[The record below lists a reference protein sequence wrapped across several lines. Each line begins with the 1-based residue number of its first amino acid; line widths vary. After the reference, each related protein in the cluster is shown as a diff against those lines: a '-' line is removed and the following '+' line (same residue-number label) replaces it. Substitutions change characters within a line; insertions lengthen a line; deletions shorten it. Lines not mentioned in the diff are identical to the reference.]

1 MASYEDIRNKRETLQ
16 RTARDLNFSLN
27 QIDRGLPVSRMAM
40 GTFSSPMR
48 SKEARYQTMLRQY
61 ELLENQYKSLAQ
73 RPETK
78 AQAEALQPQI
88 LELRSEIARL
98 SPDINIGGYP
108 QGKLKIAPVEAME
121 KKILGAPAIDQ
132 TFDPDDG
139 IEKTHDWDPE
149 QRMWIPKPE
158 TRQKE
163 LGTTTVAA
171 PAVSYSA
178 DRETFGGPVTSGM
191 YGGMVDQSLEEP
203 LEKPR
208 SEIEANS
215 ARPADGVLSAETM
228 LLPQQEE
235 KQNFGVSGTRFEDLS
250 EGALAALGGA
260 SNLGYAMEIAKALQP
275 EYKGIDPAL
284 LAFQFF
290 TNMAAEASK
299 PGATALGAASTAS
312 LEPAKYLME
321 DYKRKRD
328 AEDDLIANTL
338 KVAQFIKPEK
348 GTGVG
353 QNFTKIGP
361 VTNEDGTLVRNTEG
375 AVMFRYQVTD
385 NAGNPIGVVDQPDPG
400 TIEKPDTTIKTVGS
414 GTLAKYM
421 TREDAIEFVK
431 GQGMSESNPNFQR
444 NVEMLTAPSDE
455 MVGAAITDAGVFLE
469 IVPLAKGGEVINLQ
483 LTPSKTAAAPHYET
497 YVAKRIPELAE
508 AATTYHTSAREVLP
522 RVNEALMLLKSGKV
536 QTGRLQ
542 QALLPF
548 KQTFNQLFGIN
559 DPSIMGLES
568 LQATSNYLAPKM
580 RPAGSGSTSDME
592 FRAYQQ
598 AALYIGN
605 TPQANY
611 ISLYAF
617 KKMAENGIRLHQLE
631 TEMLTSNRYN
641 DMEVVNEKLN
651 ALDPG
656 IFEKYRGDPND
667 QEAVQKWYDSLPDG
681 AVIVNN
687 DIFDTDD
694 IYIIKGW
701 GE

>member
-1 MASYEDIRNKRETLQ
+1 MASYEDIRNKTEAAREL
-16 RTARDLNFSLN
+16 DFNLN
-27 QIDRGLPVSRMAM
+27 QINRGLPVSRMAM
-40 GTFSSPMR
+40 GAFSSPTR
-48 SKEARYQTMLRQY
+48 SKDARYETMLRQY
-61 ELLENQYKSLAQ
+61 ELLLDQYKSLAQ

-78 AQAEALQPQI
+78 AQAVALQPQI

-108 QGKLKIAPVEAME
+108 QGKLNIAPVKAME
-121 KKILGAPAIDQ
+121 KKTLGAPALQ
-132 TFDPDDG
+132 PLEREGYVFN
-139 IEKTHDWDPE
+139 PE
-149 QRMWIPKPE
+149 TNLLEPTEE
-158 TRQKE
+158 TRQAE
-163 LGTTTVAA
+163 LGTTTG
-171 PAVSYSA
+171 AVVPTEQA
-178 DRETFGGPVTSGM
+178 DYVPKFSGQ
-191 YGGMVDQSLEEP
+191 MVSGLPFADQSLEKP
-203 LEKPR
+203 LENPR

-215 ARPADGVLSAETM
+215 ARPADGVLSAERM
-228 LLPQQEE
+228 LLPQEE
-235 KQNFGVSGTRFEDLS
+235 PKQDFGVSGTRFEDLS

-260 SNLGYAMEIAKALQP
+260 SNLGYAVEIAKALQP

-353 QNFTKIGP
+353 QNFKKIGP

-400 TIEKPDTTIKTVGS
+400 TIEKPDRTIKTVGS

-421 TREDAIEFVK
+421 TKEDAINFVK

-444 NVEMLTAPSDE
+444 NVDMLTAPSDE
-455 MVGAAITDAGVFLE
+455 MVGKTITDGGVFLE

-483 LTPSKTAAAPHYET
+483 LTPSKTAAKPGFTTWREDRT
-497 YVAKRIPELAE
+497 PLLAK
-508 AATTYHTSAREVLP
+508 AADVYNTTATEVLP
-522 RVNEALMLLKSGKV
+522 RVDEALMLLKSGKV

-542 QALLPF
+542 QALLPL
-548 KQTFNQLFGIN
+548 KQTFNQLFGIE
-559 DPSIMGLES
+559 DPEIMALES

-580 RPAGSGSTSDME
+580 RPTGSGSTSDME
-592 FRAYQQ
+592 FKAYQQ

-605 TPQANY
+605 TPEANY

-617 KKMAENGIRLHQLE
+617 KKMAQNGIRLNQLE
-631 TEMLTSNRYN
+631 RQMLSSDKYN
-641 DMEVVNEKLN
+641 DVEIIDKKLMDI
-651 ALDPG
+651 DPG

-667 QEAVQKWYDSLPDG
+667 QKAIQKWYDSLPDG
-681 AVIVNN
+681 AVIINN

>member
-16 RTARDLNFSLN
+16 RTARDLDFSLN
-27 QIDRGLPVSRMAM
+27 QIDRRLPVSRMAM
-40 GTFSSPMR
+40 GTFSSPTR
-48 SKEARYQTMLRQY
+48 SKEARYETMLRQY
-61 ELLENQYKSLAQ
+61 EILENQYKSLAQ

-78 AQAEALQPQI
+78 AQAVALQPQI

-108 QGKLKIAPVEAME
+108 QGKLKIAPVKALEA
-121 KKILGAPAIDQ
+121 KTLGAPALQ
-132 TFDPDDG
+132 PLEREGYVFN
-139 IEKTHDWDPE
+139 
-149 QRMWIPKPE
+149 PE
-158 TRQKE
+158 TNLLEPTEETIKKE
-163 LGTTTVAA
+163 LGTNTG
-171 PAVSYSA
+171 AVLQTEQA
-178 DRETFGGPVTSGM
+178 DYVPKFSGQ
-191 YGGMVDQSLEEP
+191 MVSGLPFADQSLEKP
-203 LEKPR
+203 LENPR

-215 ARPADGVLSAETM
+215 ARPADGVLSAERM
-228 LLPQQEE
+228 LLPQEE
-235 KQNFGVSGTRFEDLS
+235 PQQDFGVSGTRFEDLS

-328 AEDDLIANTL
+328 AEDALTANAL
-338 KVAQFIKPEK
+338 KVAEFIKPEK

-353 QNFTKIGP
+353 QNFKKIGP

-400 TIEKPDTTIKTVGS
+400 TIEKPDRTIKTVGS

-431 GQGMSESNPNFQR
+431 GQGMSEENTNFQT
-444 NVEMLTAPSDE
+444 NVDMLTAPNDE
-455 MVGAAITDAGVFLE
+455 MVGKTITDGGVYLE

-483 LTPSKTAAAPHYET
+483 LTPSKTAAAPYFTT
-497 YVAKRIPELAE
+497 YVEKRLPLIAK
-508 AATTYHTSAREVLP
+508 ATDTYNTTAREVLP
-522 RVNEALMLLKSGKV
+522 RVDEAMLLLKSGKV

-542 QALLPF
+542 QALLPL

-559 DPSIMGLES
+559 DPEIMGLES
-568 LQATSNYLAPKM
+568 LQATSNFLAPKM
-580 RPAGSGSTSDME
+580 RPVGSGSTSDME

-598 AALYIGN
+598 AALFIGN
-605 TPQANY
+605 TPEANY

-617 KKMAENGIRLHQLE
+617 KKMAENGVRLNQLE
-631 TEMLTSNRYN
+631 QELLTSGEYN
-641 DMEVVNEKLN
+641 NMAAVNKQLN
-651 ALDPG
+651 NFDSG
-656 IFEKYRGDPND
+656 IFEKYTGDPDD
-667 QEAVQKWYDSLPDG
+667 QKAVQKWYDSLPDG
-681 AVIVNN
+681 AVIINN

>member
-1 MASYEDIRNKRETLQ
+1 VS
-16 RTARDLNFSLN
+16 
-27 QIDRGLPVSRMAM
+27 GLPFA
-40 GTFSSPMR
+40 
-48 SKEARYQTMLRQY
+48 
-61 ELLENQYKSLAQ
+61 
-73 RPETK
+73 
-78 AQAEALQPQI
+78 
-88 LELRSEIARL
+88 
-98 SPDINIGGYP
+98 
-108 QGKLKIAPVEAME
+108 
-121 KKILGAPAIDQ
+121 
-132 TFDPDDG
+132 
-139 IEKTHDWDPE
+139 
-149 QRMWIPKPE
+149 
-158 TRQKE
+158 
-163 LGTTTVAA
+163 
-171 PAVSYSA
+171 
-178 DRETFGGPVTSGM
+178 
-191 YGGMVDQSLEEP
+191 DQSLEKP

-215 ARPADGVLSAETM
+215 ARPADGVLSAERM
-228 LLPQQEE
+228 LLPQEE
-235 KQNFGVSGTRFEDLS
+235 PRQDFGVSGTRFEDLS

-260 SNLGYAMEIAKALQP
+260 SNLGYAVEIAKALQP

-328 AEDDLIANTL
+328 AEDAIVSNAL
-338 KVAQFIKPEK
+338 KVAEFIKPEK

-353 QNFTKIGP
+353 QNFKKIGP
-361 VTNEDGTLVRNTEG
+361 VTNEDGTLVRNSEG
-375 AVMFRYQVTD
+375 AVMFRYQVSD

-400 TIEKPDTTIKTVGS
+400 TIEKPDRTIKTVGS

-421 TREDAIEFVK
+421 TKEDAINFVK

-444 NVEMLTAPSDE
+444 NVDMLTAPSDE
-455 MVGAAITDAGVFLE
+455 MVGKTITDGGVFLE

-483 LTPSKTAAAPHYET
+483 LTPSKTAAKPGFTTWREDRT
-497 YVAKRIPELAE
+497 PLLAK
-508 AATTYHTSAREVLP
+508 AADVYNTTATEVLP
-522 RVNEALMLLKSGKV
+522 RVDEALMLLKSGKV

-542 QALLPF
+542 QALLPL
-548 KQTFNQLFGIN
+548 KQTFNQLFGIE
-559 DPSIMGLES
+559 DPEIMALES

-580 RPAGSGSTSDME
+580 RPTGSGSTSDME
-592 FRAYQQ
+592 FKAYQQ

-605 TPQANY
+605 TPEANY

-617 KKMAENGIRLHQLE
+617 KKMAQNGIRLNQLE
-631 TEMLTSNRYN
+631 RQMLSSDKYN
-641 DMEVVNEKLN
+641 DVEIIDKKLMDI
-651 ALDPG
+651 DPG

-667 QEAVQKWYDSLPDG
+667 QKAIQKWYDSLPDG
-681 AVIVNN
+681 AVIINN

>member
-1 MASYEDIRNKRETLQ
+1 MASYEDIRNKRDNIDFL
-16 RTARDLNFSLN
+16 FN
-27 QIDRGLPVSRMAM
+27 QINRNLPVSRMAM

-48 SKEARYQTMLRQY
+48 SKDARYETMLRQY
-61 ELLENQYKSLAQ
+61 EILENQYKSLAQ

-98 SPDINIGGYP
+98 SPDRNVGGYP
-108 QGKLKIAPVEAME
+108 QGKLKIAPVKALET
-121 KKILGAPAIDQ
+121 KTLGAPALDQ
-132 TFDPDDG
+132 SFEDTLR
-139 IEKTHDWDPE
+139 EKYDWNE
-149 QRMWIPKPE
+149 ELQSWVQKPE
-158 TRQKE
+158 DRQAE
-163 LGTTTVAA
+163 LGTTTGAV
-171 PAVSYSA
+171 PAVSYST
-178 DRETFGGPVTSGM
+178 DVETFGGPVTSGM
-191 YGGMVDQSLEEP
+191 YGGMVDQSLQEP

-215 ARPADGVLSAETM
+215 ARPADGVLSPERM
-228 LLPQQEE
+228 LLSQEE
-235 KQNFGVSGTRFEDLS
+235 PKQDFGVSGTRFEDLS

-260 SNLGYAMEIAKALQP
+260 SNLGYAVEIAKALQP

-290 TNMAAEASK
+290 TKMAADASQ

-328 AEDDLIANTL
+328 AEDTLMANAL
-338 KVAQFIKPEK
+338 KVAEFIKPAK

-361 VTNEDGTLVRNTEG
+361 VTNEDGTLVRNKEG
-375 AVMFRYQVTD
+375 AVMFRYQVSD

-400 TIEKPDTTIKTVGS
+400 TIEKPDRTIKTVGS

-421 TREDAIEFVK
+421 TKEDAINFVK
-431 GQGMSESNPNFQR
+431 GQGMSENSPNFQK
-444 NVEMLTAPSDE
+444 NVDMLTAPNDE
-455 MVGAAITDAGVFLE
+455 MVGKTITDGGVYLE
-469 IVPLAKGGEVINLQ
+469 IVPLAKSGEVINLQ
-483 LTPSKTAAAPHYET
+483 LTPSKTAAAPYFTT
-497 YVAKRIPELAE
+497 YVEKRLPLIAK
-508 AATTYHTSAREVLP
+508 ATDTYNTTAREVLP
-522 RVNEALMLLKSGKV
+522 RVDEAMLLLKSGKV

-542 QALLPF
+542 QALLPL

-559 DPSIMGLES
+559 DPEIMGLES
-568 LQATSNYLAPKM
+568 LQATSNFLAPKM
-580 RPAGSGSTSDME
+580 RPVGSGSTSDME

-598 AALYIGN
+598 AALFIGN
-605 TPQANY
+605 TPEANY

-617 KKMAENGIRLHQLE
+617 KKMAENGVRLNQLE
-631 TEMLTSNRYN
+631 QELLTSGEYN
-641 DMEVVNEKLN
+641 NMAAVNKQLN
-651 ALDPG
+651 NFDSG
-656 IFEKYRGDPND
+656 IFEKYTGDPND
-667 QEAVQKWYDSLPDG
+667 QKAVQKWYDSLPDG
-681 AVIVNN
+681 AVIINN
-687 DIFDTDD
+687 NIFDTDD